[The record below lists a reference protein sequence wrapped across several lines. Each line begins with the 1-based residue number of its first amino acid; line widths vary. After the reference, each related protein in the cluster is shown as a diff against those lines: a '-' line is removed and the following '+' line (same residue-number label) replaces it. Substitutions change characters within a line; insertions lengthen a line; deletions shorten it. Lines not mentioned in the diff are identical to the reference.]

1 MESIDFLSSHRREC
15 AGILQSVVFESYH
28 IQGGTDRTGV
38 PTRMMS
44 VNATVRLRFRNR
56 GTFFGLHVSA
66 TPFHLFFDDLTVASG
81 NVCAPPSPPSHH
93 HRIFAFASTITI
105 SQLAALN
112 CFLPGLA
119 FRMRSV
125 SVTTTT
131 TPCPRLI
138 RL

>member
-1 MESIDFLSSHRREC
+1 MESIDFLSHKREC

-81 NVCAPPSPPSHH
+81 NVRAPSCHCL
-93 HRIFAFASTITI
+93 FAFASAIT
-105 SQLAALN
+105 SSA
-112 CFLPGLA
+112 
-119 FRMRSV
+119 S
-125 SVTTTT
+125 
-131 TPCPRLI
+131 CP
-138 RL
+138 